1 MSKQLGLIA
10 AVLLPLW
17 NIPLMVRVG
26 RRKSSRDVSVW
37 WALGV
42 FGCLLAMLPAGLA
55 SGDVVFRTCSL
66 VNVVLFSLV
75 VIQTLR
81 CREGQSAEQ
90 GHRVLQPRH
99 SLIGRSAPPAPGRAP
114 IF

>member
-1 MSKQLGLIA
+1 MIEQLGLIA

-17 NIPLMVRVG
+17 NIPLIVRIG
-26 RRKSSRDVSVW
+26 RRKSSKDVSLW

-55 SGDVVFRTCSL
+55 SGDVVFRTFSL

-75 VIQTLR
+75 VIQVLR
-81 CREGQSAEQ
+81 CR
-90 GHRVLQPRH
+90 
-99 SLIGRSAPPAPGRAP
+99 
-114 IF
+114 